1 MEEIEFEKGKTIVLE
16 IWDIYYYKINIKKV
30 TMNFINLVL
39 LIYDIINNDIF
50 YILCDYNDLIKYNI
64 EKIKLFFFL
73 CII

>member
-39 LIYDIINNDIF
+39 LIYDIINDDIF
-50 YILCDYNDLIKYNI
+50 YILCEL
-64 EKIKLFFFL
+64 
-73 CII
+73 

>member
-64 EKIKLFFFL
+64 EKIKLSL
-73 CII
+73 LL